1 MYRVTTISGSV
12 VTTSAVILLMNNSAK
27 LVISDIDGTVT
38 RSEIQGMLLP
48 ALGLSDWKHTGVVEL
63 YRKIADQGYH
73 IVYLT
78 NR

>member
-1 MYRVTTISGSV
+1 
-12 VTTSAVILLMNNSAK
+12 MNITAK
-27 LVISDIDGTVT
+27 LVVSDIDGTVT